1 MSKSLQ
7 ISSHRLVGIPFL
19 DTPNKSGG
27 TIKPSLIVVHD
38 TAGRSFDSSLS
49 WMTNRDAKAAAHI
62 LVGRDGQLV
71 QMGAFNR
78 KLWHAG
84 KSQWNGRHYCNGF
97 SIGIEF
103 DNPGILDRNGR
114 AWFGQTYDGAVPF
127 STETHGTG
135 AAFPY
140 TEAQLDASASVV
152 LAIAR
157 KYGITELAAHFEIS
171 PGRKFDTTPIFPLE
185 KFRALVAGRADP
197 EPGEEEPGAYDAV
210 VTVDGL
216 NLRRWPTN
224 NDNVIRGL
232 NAGDRLQIIRSGVYA
247 EGFPE
252 ARWHLVQP
260 EAGEPGWVHSH
271 FVSLV

>member
-1 MSKSLQ
+1 MAFEIKN
-7 ISSHRLVGIPFL
+7 HRLEGVRWSA
-19 DTPNKSGG
+19 TPNRSSG
-27 TIKPSLIVVHD
+27 TITPSLIVVHD

-49 WMTNRDAKAAAHI
+49 WMMNPAAKASAHLLI
-62 LVGRDGQLV
+62 GRGGEIV
-71 QMGAFNR
+71 QMGAFNQ

-84 KSQWNGRHYCNGF
+84 SSRWKGRQYCNGF
-97 SIGIEF
+97 SVGIEF

-114 AWFGQTYDGAVPF
+114 AWFGTTYSDAVPF

-135 AAFPY
+135 AALPY
-140 TEAQLDASASVV
+140 TEAQLETGAEVV

-157 KYGITELAAHFEIS
+157 KYGITDLAAHFEIS

-185 KFRALVAGRADP
+185 KFRALVTGRDDP
-197 EPGEEEPGAYDAV
+197 EPAEDDDGFDAV
-210 VTVDGL
+210 VTINGL

-232 NAGDRLQIIRSGVYA
+232 SAGERLKVIRSGVYA

-260 EAGEPGWVHSH
+260 ESGEPGWVHSAY
-271 FVSLV
+271 VRLT